1 MLVDPELAYGPLA
14 ALTDQTVSDVVK
26 EHAARLCLPGA
37 GLL

>member
-1 MLVDPELAYGPLA
+1 MLVGPELAYGPLA

-26 EHAARLCLPGA
+26 EYAAGLLLLGA